1 MMPYSVNIMKTIYF
15 HGYLKDLHP
24 EPIRVHADSV
34 YEALS
39 ALALY
44 PEFDPKTGKKFTVVI
59 PGFGS
64 ADAINDKTDVEEIH
78 LHPVETG
85 AGGGRAGTFIM
96 GAVLFVVGVIIAVV
110 GSIVPGAQGLVPVGI
125 GIANMGLAMMFMGII
140 QMLMPQPKLEGISID
155 ERRSQYLGARQNTV
169 AIGTHIP
176 IIMGRCKAWGHYIS
190 FDVDAGVLNDAPAS
204 WYSSNFTDYGALTY
218 SAAPDEISSLQPGVV
233 DNEPLAVFTSFS
245 GDQLFFTPAQTLE
258 TGQLDVTFSNGRSLH
273 VTNPSSSPTQQVT
286 VLGGNTS
293 DLPASG
299 TSIVF
304 TKNYV

>member
-1 MMPYSVNIMKTIYF
+1 MMHYSVNIMKTIYF

-85 AGGGRAGTFIM
+85 AGGNINMNVIVGAILVIV
-96 GAVLFVVGVIIAVV
+96 GAVLTFFGF
-110 GSIVPGAQGLVPVGI
+110 GGI
-125 GIANMGLAMMFMGII
+125 GVPMMKMGAIMMFMGVI
-140 QMLMPQPKLEGISID
+140 QMMMPQPKLEGVNID

-245 GDQLFFTPAQTLE
+245 GDQLFFTPARTLE